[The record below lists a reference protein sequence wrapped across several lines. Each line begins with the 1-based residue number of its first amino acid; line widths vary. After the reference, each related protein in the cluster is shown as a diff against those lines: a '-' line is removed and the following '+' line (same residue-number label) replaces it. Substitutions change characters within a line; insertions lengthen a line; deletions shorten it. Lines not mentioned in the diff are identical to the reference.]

1 MKRQSGTTTVEFAI
15 VGAVALALMFTV
27 IEFSRILFSLNV
39 LDESARRATRVA
51 AVCAVGDAEIAS
63 AATFVSLPN
72 LSDSN
77 VVAEYLDQD
86 GATLGDPAGAD
97 YAAIEFVRVRI
108 VDYGFPVALPF
119 IASFFNAPE
128 ISATMPRESLGVPK
142 EKIPPELYAAFEGA
156 PGEGRDD
163 HTLDGPIAVRGAEP
177 GDTVEIKIRSID
189 LWLPIAG
196 MGFRANRGSL
206 PEDFPYS
213 RDRVLFFDPAK
224 KEIEFAPG
232 VIVPAKPFWGVIGV
246 APPPSMGRVPSGPP
260 NVFGGNLD
268 NHDLQPGTSLFLPV
282 HTRGALIS
290 IGDGHAVQ
298 GAGEVGMS
306 AVETSLKGEIQ
317 VVLHKGMRITWPRA
331 ETPTH
336 YMTMGLSDDLDQAA
350 KIATRE
356 MLNFIAE
363 TKRLPRDDVL
373 MLLSAAM
380 DLNVTQIVD
389 GTKGIHA
396 TMPKSIFQR

>member
-1 MKRQSGTTTVEFAI
+1 MRAAIFGICFGVSCLIGAPCAYSAEKIHELKASPTTVHRGFFDASLKPVLTIDSGDIVRLWTTT
-15 VGAVALALMFTV
+15 G
-27 IEFSRILFSLNV
+27 N
-39 LDESARRATRVA
+39 
-51 AVCAVGDAEIAS
+51 
-63 AATFVSLPN
+63 
-72 LSDSN
+72 
-77 VVAEYLDQD
+77 
-86 GATLGDPAGAD
+86 
-97 YAAIEFVRVRI
+97 
-108 VDYGFPVALPF
+108 
-119 IASFFNAPE
+119 
-128 ISATMPRESLGVPK
+128 PRYFESLGVPK
-142 EKIPPELYAAFEGA
+142 EKIPAELYAAFKGA

-163 HTLDGPIAVRGAEP
+163 HTLDGPIFVNGAEP

-196 MGFRANRGSL
+196 MSFRANKGSL

-213 RDRVLFFDPAK
+213 RDRVFFFDPAK

-232 VIVPAKPFWGVIGV
+232 VVVPTKPFWGVIGV

-282 HTRGALIS
+282 HARGALIS

-317 VVLHKGMRITWPRA
+317 VILHKDIHITWPRA

-336 YMTMGLSDDLDQAA
+336 YITMGLNEDLDQAA

-356 MLNFIAE
+356 MLSFIVQE
-363 TKRLPRDDVL
+363 KKIPRDDAL
-373 MLLSAAM
+373 MLMSAAM
-380 DLNVTQIVD
+380 DLQVTQIVD
-389 GTKGIHA
+389 VTKGVHA
-396 TMPKSIFQR
+396 MLPKAIFRK